1 MGCVLLSNLMKSC
14 LESLNPTFPNIDV
27 YYWSDSADCSYW
39 IKNNLKIWKP
49 FIQKRVIK
57 ICDNLPSIKWLHCP
71 GSSNPADIPRRAID
85 ICMDKFLELWL
96 SSPNSLFILKVC
108 GHKITLCVTVQ
119 T

>member
-39 IKNNLKIWKP
+39 IN
-49 FIQKRVIK
+49 
-57 ICDNLPSIKWLHCP
+57 P
-71 GSSNPADIPRRAID
+71 GSSNPADIPRRGID